1 MRTLGK
7 YFTNL
12 NKRKRNDEDCI
23 NKENKI
29 FRLILIIDKLNQI
42 FIKLKNYK
50 HEKESQSTNNNQQT
64 SKRHKEQK
72 LEIKFNIRSDKENI
86 EILES
91 PLVKSIRESRY
102 GPEYFAE
109 MYDEHIR
116 NGGDPDV
123 F

>member
-1 MRTLGK
+1 LVQ
-7 YFTNL
+7 YFSNF
-12 NKRKRNDEDCI
+12 NKRKRNDKDCI
-23 NKENKI
+23 NKESKI
-29 FRLILIIDKLNQI
+29 YALIWKIKKLNQI
-42 FIKLKNYK
+42 FIRSKTYKN
-50 HEKESQSTNNNQQT
+50 EKESQSLNNNQQT
-64 SKRHKEQK
+64 NKGHNEQK
-72 LEIKFNIRSDKENI
+72 LEIKSNIKSNKENV